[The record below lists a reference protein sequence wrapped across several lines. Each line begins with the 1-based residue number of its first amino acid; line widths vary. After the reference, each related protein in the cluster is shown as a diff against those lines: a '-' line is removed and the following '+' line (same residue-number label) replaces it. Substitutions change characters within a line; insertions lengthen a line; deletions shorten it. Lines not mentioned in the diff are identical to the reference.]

1 MFIKL
6 SSKLF
11 ALQKKYIAFFSVVT
25 ILTVTSVIQVDC
37 PVCDGYGSLPT
48 SPGME
53 NVKVKEIDSEQKYL
67 LRDIC
72 AAYITYQYRVTLSLV
87 NEGSEEVTGWLKF
100 VLRDYSEGSMIDRQY
115 AMVTIPGESNME
127 STFKVWF
134 QTGLDVPLD
143 TEVYAEPVLDALSDD
158 TCNGTGKLSLNT
170 WLMVQALK
178 DSFEEIAVS
187 ELEFEPPPPYFPPE
201 GGDTDE

>member
-1 MFIKL
+1 
-6 SSKLF
+6 
-11 ALQKKYIAFFSVVT
+11 
-25 ILTVTSVIQVDC
+25 
-37 PVCDGYGSLPT
+37 
-48 SPGME
+48 
-53 NVKVKEIDSEQKYL
+53 
-67 LRDIC
+67 
-72 AAYITYQYRVTLSLV
+72 
-87 NEGSEEVTGWLKF
+87 
-100 VLRDYSEGSMIDRQY
+100 
-115 AMVTIPGESNME
+115 MVTIPGQSNME

-143 TEVYAEPVLDALSDD
+143 TEVYAEPVLDAIPDD

-178 DSFEEIAVS
+178 DSFEEIATI